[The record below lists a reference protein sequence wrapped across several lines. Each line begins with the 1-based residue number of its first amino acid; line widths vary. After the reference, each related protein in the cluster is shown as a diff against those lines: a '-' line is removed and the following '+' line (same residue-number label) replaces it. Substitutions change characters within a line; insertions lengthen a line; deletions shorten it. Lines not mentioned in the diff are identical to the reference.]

1 MPNITRCA
9 CGLAV
14 QGDDSVDRHHCPQ
27 CGRALA
33 ASGLSGGASSASFSR
48 PGPLIAQRP
57 AVETIQ
63 LKPYY
68 ALEEPPTIGYRV
80 VEVKDPT
87 EASRSDR
94 TADEAP
100 PLAVAS
106 REQSRWSDMESSDLD
121 VPAVLAK
128 AKRELRSQLHRC
140 RPWPLERNG
149 GQCLYYPLRVWW
161 RIFRLSFFWTV
172 TLLVLAA
179 TLRGH
184 EAVEAWLPRVPL
196 FIVPFALLGVTW
208 SFLRQVLRLAVAGD
222 RERVPV
228 SGLRD
233 TRVAYCAVMA
243 GTALLA
249 GPVFLLAAALWFWV
263 HAGALDRLDQLLLWQ
278 LWLCAGVSWT
288 YILLAIDARGRL
300 LDAQAKAVA
309 RLIRRQG
316 WPALVFPILG
326 GGSVAVFV
334 YLSVQTWILSF
345 ERGFQAFMLQFLL
358 WCAALFVWTFLLRWY
373 GLSRYWR
380 EARQHVSVKEHGAGA

>member
-1 MPNITRCA
+1 MPYIKRCA

-14 QGDDSVDRHHCPQ
+14 QADGLADRRYCPQ

-33 ASGLSGGASSASFSR
+33 AFNLAGGGSSASFSKAGS
-48 PGPLIAQRP
+48 PAGQRP

-68 ALEEPPTIGYRV
+68 ALEEPPSIGYRV
-80 VEVKDPT
+80 VEVKEPT
-87 EASRSDR
+87 RASRPER
-94 TADEAP
+94 TADKAP

-106 REQSRWSDMESSDLD
+106 REQSRWSDMESGD
-121 VPAVLAK
+121 VDVRAVLAK
-128 AKRELRSQLHRC
+128 AKRELRNELHRS

-161 RIFRLSFFWTV
+161 RIFRLSFLWTV
-172 TLLVLAA
+172 TMVVLAA

-184 EAVEAWLPRVPL
+184 EGAEAWLPRVPL
-196 FIVPFALLGVTW
+196 FIVPFALLGATW
-208 SFLRQVLRLAVAGD
+208 SFLRQVLRLAAAGD

-243 GTALLA
+243 GIAFLA
-249 GPVFLLAAALWFWV
+249 GPVVLLAAALWFWV
-263 HAGALDRLDQLLLWQ
+263 HAGALNRLDQLLLWQ
-278 LWLCAGVSWT
+278 LWLCAGVGWT
-288 YILLAIDARGRL
+288 YLLLAIDARGRL

-309 RLIRRQG
+309 LLVRHQG

-326 GGSVAVFV
+326 GASVTLFV
-334 YLSVQTWILSF
+334 YLSVQTWVLSF
-345 ERGFQAFMLQFLL
+345 ERGFEAFMLQFLL
-358 WCAALFVWTFLLRWY
+358 WCAGLFLWTFLLRWY

-380 EARQHVSVKEHGAGA
+380 QARQNATPRECNAGA